1 MSVKQRIKIKKPID
15 NKHEDLPSDSVRF
28 EEHTEEEYRAHLK
41 KFFKGED
48 EDDFHQPS

>member
-1 MSVKQRIKIKKPID
+1 MGVKQRIKITKPID
-15 NKHEDLPSDSVRF
+15 NKHDDLPSDSVRF

-48 EDDFHQPS
+48 DSDKQ

>member
-1 MSVKQRIKIKKPID
+1 MSVKQIIKIKKPID
-15 NKHEDLPSDSVRF
+15 DKDEESLPEALRF

-48 EDDFHQPS
+48 NSDK